1 MPFGELSEI
10 FNPSLTK
17 IRKVRKNN
25 KKSVRM
31 SISASKL
38 ESSLTYLAHAID
50 CREDGEKYYPL
61 FERLEAELKF
71 LEAQTDTR
79 SRVQALARKKSF

>member
-1 MPFGELSEI
+1 MPFGELSEK

-17 IRKVRKNN
+17 IRKVRK
-25 KKSVRM
+25 KQKSVRM

-61 FERLEAELKF
+61 FERLETELKF
-71 LEAQTDTR
+71 LEAQTNTR